1 MANRGTAEL
10 TIDAGRRAGLLQGLR
25 ELWWFRTLVLAFAER
40 DVRVKYKQAVLG
52 FAWAVLQPLGFLAV
66 FSLFF
71 GRVARISGDGVPYS
85 AFALSALVPW
95 LFLQTAVMQ
104 GAQSLLTDAGLVRKV
119 YFPREVPV
127 LGAVLSAGLDFVI
140 AFGLLL
146 ALGPA
151 LGMHLS
157 LMTALAIPLWL
168 ALALLASGVALAV
181 GALNVYYRDFR
192 YALPF
197 LIQLWMFGSP
207 VVYPLSAVPAGW
219 RPYYVTLN
227 PAAGLLDGFRHVTA
241 LGSLPDWNVTAVAV
255 AVSALVALL
264 GYWLFKRIEP
274 GFADA
279 I

>member
-1 MANRGTAEL
+1 LKTASFDRVIE
-10 TIDAGRRAGLLQGLR
+10 ARRRAKLWGSLR
-25 ELWWFRTLVLAFAER
+25 ELWASRTLVLAFAER

-52 FAWAVLQPLGFLAV
+52 FAWAILQPLGFLV
-66 FSLFF
+66 IFTLFF
-71 GRVARISGDGVPYS
+71 GRVARISGGGVPYA

-95 LFLQTAVMQ
+95 IFLQTAVTQ
-104 GAQSLLTDAGLVRKV
+104 GAQALLSDAGLVRKV

-127 LGAVLSAGLDFVI
+127 LGAVMSAGLDFVF
-140 AFGLLL
+140 AFALLL
-146 ALGPA
+146 VLGPA
-151 LGMHLS
+151 LGMQL
-157 LMTALAIPLWL
+157 TPKALLVIPLWL

-197 LIQLWMFGSP
+197 LIQLWLFGSP
-207 VVYPLSAVPAGW
+207 VVYPLSAVPEGW
-219 RPYYVTLN
+219 RPYYLMLN

-241 LGSLPDWNVTAVAV
+241 LGTFPDWSVTGVAV
-255 AVSALVALL
+255 AASTVVAFL
-264 GYWLFKRIEP
+264 GYWIFKKIEP

>member
-1 MANRGTAEL
+1 MKMAIIEQVIEPRH
-10 TIDAGRRAGLLQGLR
+10 RAKLWRSLR
-25 ELWWFRTLVLAFAER
+25 ELWSTRSLILAFAER

-52 FAWAVLQPLGFLAV
+52 FSWAILQPLGFLV
-66 FSLFF
+66 IFTVFF
-71 GRVARISGDGVPYS
+71 GRVARISGGGVPYA

-95 LFLQTAVMQ
+95 VFLQTAVTQ
-104 GAQSLLTDAGLVRKV
+104 GAQALLSDAGLVRKV

-127 LGAVLSAGLDFVI
+127 LGAVMSAGLDFI
-140 AFGLLL
+140 FAFVLLL
-146 ALGPA
+146 VLGPA
-151 LGMHLS
+151 LGMQLTP
-157 LMTALAIPLWL
+157 TALMAVPLWF

-197 LIQLWMFGSP
+197 LIQLWLFGSP

-227 PAAGLLDGFRHVTA
+227 PAAGLLDGFRHVAA
-241 LGSLPDWNVTAVAV
+241 LGSFPDWKVTGVAV
-255 AVSALVALL
+255 AASFVVAAL
-264 GYWLFKRIEP
+264 GYWIFKKIEP